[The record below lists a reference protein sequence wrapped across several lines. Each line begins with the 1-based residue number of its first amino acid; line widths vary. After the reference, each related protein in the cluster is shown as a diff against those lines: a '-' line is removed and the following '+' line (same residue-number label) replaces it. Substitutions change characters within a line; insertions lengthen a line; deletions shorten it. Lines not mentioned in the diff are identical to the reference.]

1 MSKRINNWHIDLII
15 PKGDLKM
22 IKAKIN
28 RDLKKM
34 SKVSRKVYWV
44 HLWDL
49 IDSETKWDI
58 KVSKIIK
65 ICKLIVHNKRI
76 IQSKHNQ

>member
-22 IKAKIN
+22 IRAKIN

-49 IDSETKWDI
+49 IESKTKWDI
-58 KVSKIIK
+58 KVLKTIK
-65 ICKLIVHNKRI
+65 IYMWIVHNKRT